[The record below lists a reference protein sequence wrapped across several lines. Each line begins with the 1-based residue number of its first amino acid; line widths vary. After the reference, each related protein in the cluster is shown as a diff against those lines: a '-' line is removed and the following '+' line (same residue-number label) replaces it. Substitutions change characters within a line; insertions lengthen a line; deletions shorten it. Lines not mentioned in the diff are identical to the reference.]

1 MISLLAAAVL
11 VSILSAM
18 VLMFYRRK
26 GGRKSLDK
34 VRLLLLADIGM
45 SGSSTILFKRL
56 DTIVHSDLYRFGLE
70 FDLGWAMPYWT
81 YASLALGCIGITIVA
96 TVVSVVLVVLRAS
109 VIARDV
115 SAKLVSSVFFSA
127 GIVSLVFS
135 IYFSS
140 SILAFIGLGLVFWGA
155 LMLYVRSEDYVKEIL
170 LVKTTLPMLQ
180 NLEYLLTKLDY
191 KGKAIYLPPKYLKDV
206 ESSRIYMNKNGSIQQ
221 SSLEKITDRQEDTF
235 IEISDA
241 LITPPGAEL
250 ALLFEKSLG
259 TSFIKVDLEYL
270 VKNIPKLLV
279 GDLEI
284 AEEVEIQ
291 TIGAN
296 TVQVRIKNA
305 AYKELWEEGQK
316 LPRIWSSMGFPLV
329 SATACILAKA
339 TGKLV
344 VIERNRL
351 SKDFEW
357 VNTEYRL
364 L

>member
-1 MISLLAAAVL
+1 MSVSSRYSAILLSLSAGAITKGISIFFFIRLDQIVHSDLYRYGLIFDSKWALPYWWSLRIMISLLAAAVL

-191 KGKAIYLPPKYLKDV
+191 K
-206 ESSRIYMNKNGSIQQ
+206 
-221 SSLEKITDRQEDTF
+221 
-235 IEISDA
+235 
-241 LITPPGAEL
+241 
-250 ALLFEKSLG
+250 
-259 TSFIKVDLEYL
+259 
-270 VKNIPKLLV
+270 
-279 GDLEI
+279 
-284 AEEVEIQ
+284 
-291 TIGAN
+291 
-296 TVQVRIKNA
+296 
-305 AYKELWEEGQK
+305 
-316 LPRIWSSMGFPLV
+316 
-329 SATACILAKA
+329 
-339 TGKLV
+339 
-344 VIERNRL
+344 
-351 SKDFEW
+351 
-357 VNTEYRL
+357 
-364 L
+364 